1 MSEKYNFDSTT
12 YNQYLHKRL
21 GDTLEESKRHF
32 ENFVQVRNMYNDLLE
47 DRAIK
52 KRGKKVTNDSDL
64 LNLK

>member
-21 GDTLEESKRHF
+21 SDTLEESKRHF
-32 ENFVQVRNMYNDLLE
+32 DNFVQVRNMYNDLLE
-47 DRAIK
+47 ERATK
-52 KRGKKVTNDSDL
+52 KRGKKVSNDSDL